1 MGSSY
6 TRRPPAPSPCPR
18 QRQEGETDLDLLL
31 VVVDLPG
38 NVNMHSTPLP
48 WFLEQE
54 GASVVRRKT
63 LRENPLPFAQ
73 SVRQVS
79 AAGAFFIKGKCFVPF
94 KCLLSAAVGTL
105 AGRCH
110 SELRPS
116 SLGA

>member
-6 TRRPPAPSPCPR
+6 TRRPPAPSPSPR

-79 AAGAFFIKGKCFVPF
+79 AAGAFFHK
-94 KCLLSAAVGTL
+94 
-105 AGRCH
+105 RQM
-110 SELRPS
+110 LRPLQVP
-116 SLGA
+116 SLGSSGDPGRKVPQ

>member
-38 NVNMHSTPLP
+38 NVNMHSTPPP

-79 AAGAFFIKGKCFVPF
+79 AAGAFFHK
-94 KCLLSAAVGTL
+94 
-105 AGRCH
+105 RQM
-110 SELRPS
+110 LRPLQVP
-116 SLGA
+116 SLGSSGDPGRKVPQ